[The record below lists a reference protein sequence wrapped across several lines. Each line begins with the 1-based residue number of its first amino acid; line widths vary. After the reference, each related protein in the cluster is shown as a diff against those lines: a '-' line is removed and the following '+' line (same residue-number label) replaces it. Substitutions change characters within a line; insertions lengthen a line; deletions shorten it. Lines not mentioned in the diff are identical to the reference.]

1 MSEIEREQE
10 RAAEPAAVPARPK
23 RRRALWVALP
33 VAAALV
39 AGAVTYTARDGDG
52 AGDVIGTP
60 MAASPAQFLR
70 QVSVRAGE
78 LPVPRADQFIY
89 QRTVSTFRPMTEEE
103 WAEYYEENGTVVAE
117 ATEDGGWMVRTDGP
131 GITHPPLRVLWTDLG
146 RPMGRPAEPYE
157 TENWISTNGT
167 TGWSIDPY
175 DPVNT
180 EGDGAPV
187 EVEIPEPYLEA
198 ATYEYLTELPTDA
211 GALRDLVYHEFGEE
225 DGMTGEALEQR
236 VFNGIGSLA
245 YQELL
250 PPGLAAGLYEALG
263 QVPGVAMLEGIEDAA
278 GRTTVGVGRLDQD
291 TGVRC
296 TYLFDPETY
305 DLLGYQEV
313 QVEEQDGVAVGTLLD
328 NQAILER
335 GVVDELRQRPG
346 EGSGAA

>member
-10 RAAEPAAVPARPK
+10 RAAEPARPK
-23 RRRALWVALP
+23 RRRRALWVALP

-39 AGAVTYTARDGDG
+39 AGAVTYTARDDDG

-70 QVSVRAGE
+70 QVSVRAEE

-103 WAEYYEENGTVVAE
+103 WEEYSEEHGLTVTRSTGDGNWETVVGLEDALPDVRFIW
-117 ATEDGGWMVRTDGP
+117 TEV
-131 GITHPPLRVLWTDLG
+131 G
-146 RPMGRPAEPYE
+146 RPMGVATEPYE
-157 TENWISTNGT
+157 TERWISPDGT
-167 TGWSIDPY
+167 TGWTINPY
-175 DPVNT
+175 DLMNT
-180 EGDGAPV
+180 DGEGVPIANEPW
-187 EVEIPEPYLEA
+187 EPYLEG
-198 ATYEYLTELPTDA
+198 TNYEYLSELPTDA
-211 GALRDLVYHEFGEE
+211 EGLRDVVYGEFGEQ
-225 DGMTGEALEQR
+225 DGLTGEALEQR
-236 VFNGIGSLA
+236 VFSGFGSLA
-245 YQELL
+245 FQELL

-263 QVPGVAMLEGIEDAA
+263 QVPGVELLEGIEDAA
-278 GRTTVGVGRLDQD
+278 GRTVVGVGRLDQD
-291 TGVRC
+291 TGIRC

-335 GVVDELRQRPG
+335 GVVDEARQRPG